1 MEPTFDIASFLRE
14 PRRPASV
21 SAVTASGRPA
31 LATMWF
37 GFFEGRL
44 WFHTPSVERRPSPF
58 LLAAGEGREVA
69 AMVATFDPPNDVRQ
83 VRVTGPATQHP
94 HDPDRARSIYDRYV
108 PDWTDAWS
116 AQAHSQALQLWSLLP
131 QRGMAVHY
139 PNLENTTPVRWTA
152 PPDWLS

>member
-1 MEPTFDIASFLRE
+1 
-14 PRRPASV
+14 
-21 SAVTASGRPA
+21 
-31 LATMWF
+31 
-37 GFFEGRL
+37 
-44 WFHTPSVERRPSPF
+44 
-58 LLAAGEGREVA
+58 
-69 AMVATFDPPNDVRQ
+69 MVATFDPPIDVRQ

-131 QRGMAVHY
+131 QRGMAVHH